1 MVARRPDDSR
11 FCLLRRK
18 GLSALSWH
26 EQPRLERI
34 SHGGVWVWSD
44 TVLREQHGVVV
55 AFSERHGG
63 VSGGPFSSLN
73 LAAHVGDSPVDVD
86 TNRFAFLEALGLDAD
101 RSRLTCAEQV
111 HGSSITFVEQ
121 TCVGHGAFASSGSG
135 GPVAATDALAT
146 TLGHVPLMLC
156 FADCVPIVLVAPGP
170 AVAVVHAGWR
180 GALDSLPG
188 KAVTE
193 LSSAT
198 SAAPCEILAY
208 IGAHI
213 RACHYDVGDD
223 ILSQFVNVF
232 GTFARA
238 ESGQL
243 DLDAAVTAS
252 IESAG
257 VASCNIARLGVCTAE
272 ATDHFFSYRAEGGVT
287 GRHAAL
293 ACIV

>member
-1 MVARRPDDSR
+1 
-11 FCLLRRK
+11 
-18 GLSALSWH
+18 
-26 EQPRLERI
+26 
-34 SHGGVWVWSD
+34 
-44 TVLREQHGVVV
+44 VV
-55 AFSERHGG
+55 AFSEREGG
-63 VSGGPFSSLN
+63 VSAGPFGSLN
-73 LAAHVGDSPVDVD
+73 LASHVGDSPADVD
-86 TNRFAFLEALGLDAD
+86 SNRSAFLGALDLGAD
-101 RSRLTCAEQV
+101 RALLTCAEQV
-111 HGSSITFVEQ
+111 HGSAIAFVDQ
-121 TCVGHGAFASSGSG
+121 INAGHGAFASSGSG
-135 GPVAATDALAT
+135 PVAATDALAT
-146 TLGHVPLMLC
+146 SLGHVPLMLC

-180 GALDSLPG
+180 GTLDSLPG
-188 KAVTE
+188 KAV
-193 LSSAT
+193 SALC
-198 SAAPCEILAY
+198 SASGADPREVLAY
-208 IGAHI
+208 VGAHI
-213 RACHYDVGDD
+213 RACHYEVGSE

-238 ESGQL
+238 ESGHL

>member
-1 MVARRPDDSR
+1 
-11 FCLLRRK
+11 
-18 GLSALSWH
+18 LSWH

-34 SHGGVWVWSD
+34 SHGEVWLWTD
-44 TVLREQHGVVV
+44 TALRARHGVVV
-55 AFSERHGG
+55 GFSERGGG
-63 VSGGPFSSLN
+63 VSNAAFRSLN
-73 LAAHVGDSPVDVD
+73 LAAHVGDVPADVD
-86 TNRFAFLEALGLDAD
+86 TNRSTFLEALDLATQ
-101 RSRLTCAEQV
+101 RERLTCAEQI
-111 HGSSITFVEQ
+111 HGSGIAFVDLDSA
-121 TCVGHGAFASSGSG
+121 GRGAFASNGP
-135 GPVAATDALAT
+135 GPVPATDALAT
-146 TLGHVPLMLC
+146 SAKGVPLMLC
-156 FADCVPIVLVAPGP
+156 FADCVPVVLVAPGP
-170 AVAVVHAGWR
+170 AIAVVHAGWR

-188 KAVTE
+188 KAVAA
-193 LSSAT
+193 LSSAIGEDPAET
-198 SAAPCEILAY
+198 IAY

-213 RACHYDVGDD
+213 GVCHYEVGDE

-238 ESGQL
+238 ESGRL

>member
-1 MVARRPDDSR
+1 MS
-11 FCLLRRK
+11 
-18 GLSALSWH
+18 SH
-26 EQPRLERI
+26 QHPRLERV
-34 SHGGVWVWSD
+34 SHGGLWLWSD
-44 TVLREQHGVVV
+44 TALREQTGVVV

-63 VSGGPFSSLN
+63 VSGAPFGSLN
-73 LAAHVGDSPVDVD
+73 LAAHVGDSPGDVD
-86 TNRFAFLEALGLDAD
+86 ANRSAFLDALGVGAD
-101 RSRLTCAEQV
+101 RARLTCAEQV
-111 HGSSITFVEQ
+111 HGGAIAFVDQ
-121 TCVGHGAFASSGSG
+121 TTAGRGAFAASGA
-135 GPVAATDALAT
+135 GPMPATDALAT
-146 TLGHVPLMLC
+146 SLKHLPLMLF

-188 KAVTE
+188 KAVAA
-193 LSSAT
+193 LCSAT
-198 SAAPCEILAY
+198 GATPREILAY
-208 IGAHI
+208 VGAHI
-213 RACHYDVGDD
+213 RACHYEVGDE

>member
-1 MVARRPDDSR
+1 
-11 FCLLRRK
+11 
-18 GLSALSWH
+18 
-26 EQPRLERI
+26 
-34 SHGGVWVWSD
+34 
-44 TVLREQHGVVV
+44 VLREQHGVVV

-63 VSGGPFSSLN
+63 VSGGPFRSLN
-73 LAAHVGDSPVDVD
+73 LAAHVGDSPGDVD
-86 TNRFAFLEALGLDAD
+86 ANRAALLRAMGLGAD
-101 RSRLTCAEQV
+101 RALLTCAEQV
-111 HGSSITFVEQ
+111 HGSAISFVDRISA
-121 TCVGHGAFASSGSG
+121 GHGAFAENGSG
-135 GPVAATDALAT
+135 PIEATDALAT
-146 TLGHVPLMLC
+146 SLKHVPLMLC
-156 FADCVPIVLVAPGP
+156 FADCVPVVLVAPGP

-188 KAVTE
+188 KAV
-193 LSSAT
+193 
-198 SAAPCEILAY
+198 AALCSVTGADPREMIAY

-213 RACHYDVGDD
+213 RACHYDVGDE

-238 ESGQL
+238 ESRQL

-272 ATDHFFSYRAEGGVT
+272 ATEHFFSYRAEGGVT